1 MDLVWL
7 AQAAQEV
14 EITAPPSEFAVYMKL
29 FLVTIG
35 WAITGG
41 VGMGLGLIIALKIFT
56 LMTRKVDE
64 WELIKQNN
72 LPIAIILAA
81 VVLGT
86 SLVIMMCVSSSS
98 LQ

>member
-1 MDLVWL
+1 MDTALL
-7 AQAAQEV
+7 AYLQEIQGV
-14 EITAPPSEFAVYMKL
+14 EITAPPSEMFVYMKL

-56 LMTRKVDE
+56 LMTHKVDE
-64 WELIKQNN
+64 WELIKQGNI
-72 LPIAIILAA
+72 PIAIIMGA

-86 SLVIMMCVSSSS
+86 SLVIMMCVKPS
-98 LQ
+98 L

>member
-1 MDLVWL
+1 MDLTLL
-7 AQAAQEV
+7 ALAQEV
-14 EITAPPSEFAVYMKL
+14 EITPPPSEWAIYLKL

-56 LMTRKVDE
+56 LMTRTVDE

-72 LPIAIILAA
+72 IPIGIILAA
-81 VVLGT
+81 VVIGT
-86 SLVIMMCVSSSS
+86 SLVIMMCVKPS
-98 LQ
+98 L